1 MPESLDESD
10 SDGEEEAA
18 LDELASL
25 RKGAEN
31 VVRVRIRIN
40 YLPLRPFLRP
50 HFVLFP
56 SLFLLRLQDSVRSSA
71 PFGTIKST

>member
-10 SDGEEEAA
+10 SVGEEEAA

-25 RKGAEN
+25 RKDPEN
-31 VVRVRIRIN
+31 VVRVRID
-40 YLPLRPFLRP
+40 YVPLRPFLRP